1 MQACQYVKINIL
13 SLNGLVID
21 SSEGILLINKYRTME
36 IYFAG
41 NKQVFADFNGFTVK
55 TDQAVR
61 SGGDGAFPEP
71 FALFLA
77 SLGTCAGIYV
87 KSFCDQ
93 RGIPTDQIRLNQ
105 EPRFD
110 PVRHVIGEIDLT
122 INVPSD
128 FPEKYEQAMIQTASL
143 CAVKRHLKED
153 IKFSV
158 KVERG

>member
-1 MQACQYVKINIL
+1 
-13 SLNGLVID
+13 
-21 SSEGILLINKYRTME
+21 ME

-61 SGGDGAFPEP
+61 GGGEGAFPEP

-93 RGIPTDQIRLNQ
+93 RGIPTEGIRLTQ
-105 EPRFD
+105 EPKFD
-110 PVRHVIGEIDLT
+110 PIRHIIGEIDLK
-122 INVPSD
+122 IHVPAE
-128 FPEKYEQAMIQTASL
+128 FPEKYDQALVQTAGL
-143 CAVKRHLKED
+143 CTVKRHLKED
-153 IKFSV
+153 ITF
-158 KVERG
+158 KVVVSR